1 MKAIKQR
8 EKEDYDLK
16 VRMLKE
22 LEERDKVN
30 QMVNKILN
38 VEIIFKYKKDEL
50 R

>member
-22 LEERDKVN
+22 LEEKDKIN
-30 QMVNKILN
+30 QMV
-38 VEIIFKYKKDEL
+38 
-50 R
+50 

>member
-38 VEIIFKYKKDEL
+38 VEIIFEYKKDEL